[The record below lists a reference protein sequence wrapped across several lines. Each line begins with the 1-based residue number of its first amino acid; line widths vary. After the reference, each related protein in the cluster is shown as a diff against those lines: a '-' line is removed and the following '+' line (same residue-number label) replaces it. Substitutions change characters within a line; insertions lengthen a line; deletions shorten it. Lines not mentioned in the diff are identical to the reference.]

1 MENNASPARMM
12 VDHPGRPKWKALIL
26 MTQRTHFATHW
37 SPKNTIEFETS
48 INSLITSYQTLG
60 SSKIKS
66 PIMIKIFQLI
76 DSKFIL

>member
-37 SPKNTIEFETS
+37 SPKK
-48 INSLITSYQTLG
+48 YY
-60 SSKIKS
+60 
-66 PIMIKIFQLI
+66 
-76 DSKFIL
+76 